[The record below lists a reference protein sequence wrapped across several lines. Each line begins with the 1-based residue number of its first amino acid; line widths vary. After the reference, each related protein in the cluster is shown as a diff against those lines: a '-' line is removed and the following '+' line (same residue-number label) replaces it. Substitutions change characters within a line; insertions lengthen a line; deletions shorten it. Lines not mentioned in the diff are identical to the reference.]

1 MCDTVA
7 EALRSEK
14 RQTAIRPAQGG
25 TSPHLIWRRDKVS
38 MSETDS
44 Q

>member
-1 MCDTVA
+1 MCDTAA
-7 EALRSEK
+7 EVLRREK
-14 RQTAIRPAQGG
+14 RQTAIGPAQGG
-25 TSPHLIWRRDKVS
+25 TSPHLIWRREKVS